1 MKKNIDYIM
10 FILLLAFTT
19 FEYFF
24 RADKLYVVLAFV
36 AILIAVVQGLF
47 NKNNITSS
55 VIGIFVLTTWTVV
68 QGAFTSNVGIISTIS
83 LVITLLGA
91 LSIALIVKDRF
102 VSIFVAIIYYISII
116 ALIIYILCL
125 SPSIKQ
131 FLIDVICPNFTSL
144 NVEDAVFDGGGRNFI
159 IYNFVNADILE
170 ETGLLRNSGPFWE
183 PGMFAVFLNIALLL
197 HNLVEKQNLKCCN
210 LILISA
216 LITTFS
222 TGGILSGLLV
232 LLSYFVV
239 KRNNYLVSL
248 VGLIIF
254 VYVTQYVMSLEYVG
268 EKLIDQMEST
278 EIGTDVSR
286 FSAFLTQIEMIKNSP
301 ILGGEKISAYLSG
314 ESKTL
319 ASGTL
324 LPFVQYGIPIGCFYL
339 ILMLYSFIKMT
350 KAKGANLITGVLLFI
365 SILFISFS
373 QTILLSSW
381 MFVMIFV
388 GLNSSNNKYYGTK
401 IRYPHSGISF

>member
-1 MKKNIDYIM
+1 M
-10 FILLLAFTT
+10 
-19 FEYFF
+19 
-24 RADKLYVVLAFV
+24 
-36 AILIAVVQGLF
+36 
-47 NKNNITSS
+47 
-55 VIGIFVLTTWTVV
+55 
-68 QGAFTSNVGIISTIS
+68 
-83 LVITLLGA
+83 
-91 LSIALIVKDRF
+91 
-102 VSIFVAIIYYISII
+102 
-116 ALIIYILCL
+116 
-125 SPSIKQ
+125 
-131 FLIDVICPNFTSL
+131 
-144 NVEDAVFDGGGRNFI
+144 
-159 IYNFVNADILE
+159 
-170 ETGLLRNSGPFWE
+170 
-183 PGMFAVFLNIALLL
+183 
-197 HNLVEKQNLKCCN
+197 
-210 LILISA
+210 
-216 LITTFS
+216 
-222 TGGILSGLLV
+222 
-232 LLSYFVV
+232 
-239 KRNNYLVSL
+239 
-248 VGLIIF
+248 
-254 VYVTQYVMSLEYVG
+254 
-268 EKLIDQMEST
+268 
-278 EIGTDVSR
+278 SR